1 MNNMKNIITSLLLIM
16 VLAACCGIDP
26 ALNTI
31 DRFITKQA
39 VDKTNPAW
47 KTTLSKPPLLTFTE
61 GKDYFWELQTNQ
73 GNLTIKLFTDSAPMH
88 ASSTIYLTKLGF
100 YDELSFHRVIP
111 GFMAQGGDPLG
122 NGTGNPGYK
131 YDGEFN
137 SDIGHSEPGMLSMA
151 NSGPSTDGS
160 QFFITF
166 NATPHLDG
174 NHTVFGKVVTDIE
187 DSLTKIE
194 ALGSQRGKTR
204 EAVNIIK
211 ASIRIAD
218 KE

>member
-100 YDELSFHRVIP
+100 YDELIFHRVIP

-174 NHTVFGKVVTDIE
+174 NHTVFGKVVTDLE

-194 ALGSQRGKTR
+194 ALGSRRGKTR